1 MNATQTK
8 LLIDAMAVSARVE
21 GMKAQNQ
28 INIAKGEYP
37 EFLYHDFDCL
47 ACELDGI
54 GQSLLAAGD

>member
-21 GMKAQNQ
+21 GMKTQNQ
-28 INIAKGEYP
+28 FNAMRTEYP
-37 EFLYHDFDCL
+37 EYFYADFELL
-47 ACELDGI
+47 ACELEGI